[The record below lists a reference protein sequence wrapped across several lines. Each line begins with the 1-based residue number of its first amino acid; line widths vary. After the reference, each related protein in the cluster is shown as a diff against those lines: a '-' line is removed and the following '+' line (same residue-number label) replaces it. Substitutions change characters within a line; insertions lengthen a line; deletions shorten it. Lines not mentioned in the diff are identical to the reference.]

1 VEVILKATPAG
12 SVGQFGEVKVNPL
25 SVPASSG
32 SASNVRESMKCPPW
46 QRFKLS
52 RPMNQSG
59 EGTNFVKRETL
70 VCRPSRKILAEVLP
84 EPLGIGA
91 AVKLSSR
98 ELFPLLLSSPVLS
111 AVSTNSFTPELTA
124 SPREKRLKS
133 PVWENP
139 RVFDH
144 CAGGRH

>member
-1 VEVILKATPAG
+1 
-12 SVGQFGEVKVNPL
+12 
-25 SVPASSG
+25 
-32 SASNVRESMKCPPW
+32 
-46 QRFKLS
+46 
-52 RPMNQSG
+52 MNQSG
-59 EGTNFVKRETL
+59 DGTNFVNRDTL

-133 PVWENP
+133 PV
-139 RVFDH
+139 
-144 CAGGRH
+144 